1 MLQEELHNSGKYVE
15 PTGEELAQIASA
27 AANESSFGCES
38 DSLNQSLLKS
48 ASLVEV
54 PEVGDV
60 KSSMGGADGGNGDV
74 RQELL
79 SSVEEEKY
87 ATPEGASANADAITS
102 TTKNSKNSS
111 AERPTAAAPAA
122 QAKGTAAKSKK
133 KKKRRNKKKGR
144 ASRPSKSSSTG
155 IPFCRCISTEFLNL
169 VDEKVTLVCSSLFS
183 VLYCG

>member
-1 MLQEELHNSGKYVE
+1 MLQEKLRNSGQYVE

-27 AANESSFGCES
+27 TANESSVGCES
-38 DSLNQSLLKS
+38 DSLDQSLLKS
-48 ASLVEV
+48 ASLAGV

-60 KSSMGGADGGNGDV
+60 KSSMGEADGVSGDV

-79 SSVEEEKY
+79 SSVEEENY
-87 ATPEGASANADAITS
+87 ATPEGASANSDAITS

-122 QAKGTAAKSKK
+122 QAKGTASKSK
-133 KKKRRNKKKGR
+133 KKKRRNKKKKGR

-155 IPFCRCISTEFLNL
+155 IPFCSCISSEFLNL
-169 VDEKVTLVCSSLFS
+169 VD
-183 VLYCG
+183 

>member
-1 MLQEELHNSGKYVE
+1 MLQEELRNSGQYVE

-38 DSLNQSLLKS
+38 DSLGQSLLKS
-48 ASLVEV
+48 ASPAGV

-79 SSVEEEKY
+79 SSAEEEY
-87 ATPEGASANADAITS
+87 ATPEGASANSDAIS
-102 TTKNSKNSS
+102 SKNSKNSS

-122 QAKGTAAKSKK
+122 QTKGTATKSKK
-133 KKKRRNKKKGR
+133 KRKRRTKKKGR
-144 ASRPSKSSSTG
+144 PSQPSKSSSTG
-155 IPFCRCISTEFLNL
+155 IPFCSCISTEFLNL
-169 VDEKVTLVCSSLFS
+169 LD
-183 VLYCG
+183 